1 MEIQKKIK
9 RIALIKRAFP
19 FIFAKEEFC
28 IVDIPIWFY
37 ILVLILDAALSVI
50 IYRLWS
56 VKQDRV
62 EWIVRIDRVSN
73 YWMRKIK
80 EGIEECDPSD
90 LPDSIK
96 IIVESEN
103 NKETDNKENINKEN

>member
-1 MEIQKKIK
+1 M
-9 RIALIKRAFP
+9 
-19 FIFAKEEFC
+19 
-28 IVDIPIWFY
+28 
-37 ILVLILDAALSVI
+37 SVI

-56 VKQDRV
+56 VKRDRV

-80 EGIEECDPSD
+80 EGIKECDPSD